1 MPRGPN
7 RPHPAISLEIALG
20 TPRVVRDNN
29 AGRPMSRLL
38 LAEAMGYS
46 PSSSAFRDRIGASA
60 RYGLTEGNYRSEMIA
75 LTPLGES
82 TTRPRNNQEMI
93 TSLRKAVRNVPI
105 FEQLLDYFANAK
117 LPTADF
123 LKNTLERDPFSI
135 DPAWSDAVAEAFIAD
150 ARHVGFLRDIG
161 GSPHVVLD
169 SSTTSPARPPDHEA
183 DGSNEGTDTGEGI
196 PDVGPSAST
205 GVAEPV
211 DGPPVEQPSDPRER
225 PVPMQL
231 FIAHGKNR
239 KPLEQLKR
247 ILDGWK
253 VPYLVAI
260 DEPNAGRPISEK
272 VADTMRACSAGI
284 FIFTADDQF
293 NDDEGRTVSRPSGN
307 VIYELGAASL
317 LYGQKIVILKEQG
330 VSFPSDFS
338 DLGWINFEKDALE
351 AKGMDLLREMIA
363 LNAVRLVSAGSG

>member
-7 RPHPAISLEIALG
+7 RPHPPVSLEIALQI
-20 TPRVVRDNN
+20 PQMVRDHN
-29 AGRPMSRLL
+29 AGHPMSRMHI
-38 LAEAMGYS
+38 AEALDYS

-60 RYGLTEGNYRSEMIA
+60 RYGLTEGNYKSDLIA

-82 TTRPRNNQEMI
+82 ATRPRNDQELI

-105 FEQLLDYFANAK
+105 FEQLLNHFASAK

-123 LKNTLERDPFSI
+123 LRNTLERDPFKI
-135 DPAWSDAVAEAFIAD
+135 DRAWSDAVAEAFIKD

-161 GSPHVVLD
+161 GSPHIVLD
-169 SSTTSPARPPDHEA
+169 SSTTIPPRSPDHKVNGS
-183 DGSNEGTDTGEGI
+183 DGGTDRGEGI
-196 PDVGPSAST
+196 PDMGPSAST

-211 DGPPVEQPSDPRER
+211 DGPPVEQPNDPRKR

-239 KPLEQLKR
+239 KPLEQLKH
-247 ILDGWK
+247 ILDSWK
-253 VPYLVAI
+253 VPYLVAV

-293 NDDEGRTVSRPSGN
+293 NDGEGRTVSRPSEN

-317 LYGQKIVILKEQG
+317 LYGKKIVILKEQG
-330 VSFPSDFS
+330 VSFPSGFS
-338 DLGWINFEKDALE
+338 DLGRIDFEKDALE
-351 AKGMDLLREMIA
+351 ARGMDLLREMIV
-363 LNAVRLVSAGSG
+363 LDAVRLVSAGSG